1 MRSVKEIDVSSQ
13 QGGQWKK
20 QMFHYNRAVSETNI
34 RFIISGQSVKQI
46 YVSLYQGSQWKK

>member
-20 QMFHYNRAVSETNI
+20 QMFHYNRAVSEPNI
-34 RFIISGQSVKQI
+34 RFIISGQSVKETD
-46 YVSLYQGSQWKK
+46 VSL